1 MSRLRNKVAVITG
14 GTSGIGLAAA
24 QRFVAEGAF
33 VYIFARRQAELDKT
47 VASIGR
53 NIVGVQGDVRNLED
67 LDRLYA
73 KIASDRRKLDVV
85 VANVGAV
92 NSVKLTD
99 VTIESF
105 NHNFDVNARGVLFT
119 AQKALPVLNDGASVI
134 LTSTIA
140 SLRGFPGRSA
150 YAASKTAL
158 RSYARTWTME
168 LKDRGI
174 RVNTI
179 APGPCDTPLSTPR
192 PVRPRRQ
199 PPFGPNMPG
208 ISRWAVWRGPKRSQP
223 GCCSW
228 RRMTA
233 ASSLAANCWWTAACA
248 RFEADPGNRFRRF
261 RPARGSPGKPSRFL
275 MRISMAKLQGK
286 VAIITGGGTGQ
297 GLATARRFVDEG
309 AFVYITGAARRSWTR
324 PYR

>member
-67 LDRLYA
+67 LDRLYD

-119 AQKALPVLNDGASVI
+119 VQKALPVLNDGASVI

-199 PPFGPNMPG
+199 PPFGPKHAGNIPLGRMARPEEIAAG
-208 ISRWAVWRGPKRSQP
+208 MLFLASDDSSFVTGSELLVD
-223 GCCSW
+223 GGMCS
-228 RRMTA
+228 
-233 ASSLAANCWWTAACA
+233 
-248 RFEADPGNRFRRF
+248 
-261 RPARGSPGKPSRFL
+261 
-275 MRISMAKLQGK
+275 
-286 VAIITGGGTGQ
+286 V
-297 GLATARRFVDEG
+297 
-309 AFVYITGAARRSWTR
+309 
-324 PYR
+324 